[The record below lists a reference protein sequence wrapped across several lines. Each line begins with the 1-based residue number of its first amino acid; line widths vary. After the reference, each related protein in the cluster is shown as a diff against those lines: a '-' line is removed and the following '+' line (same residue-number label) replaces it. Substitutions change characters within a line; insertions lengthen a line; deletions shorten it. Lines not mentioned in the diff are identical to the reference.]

1 MGNDMS
7 DMPDDPIDDVRNE
20 NTHPLF
26 VFGGLD
32 CTELTA
38 SICHYMDIKVGKAR
52 SSPFPNGECMLTLD
66 DDVRGGDVFVVLSV
80 CRQHKADER
89 GYTGINDCLM
99 ELLVFGDTLRRASAH
114 RITAVIPH
122 FGYARQDRKA
132 AGRTPITA
140 RLVADL
146 IVHAGFNRVLTMD
159 LHADQIQG
167 FFPREVPLDHLN
179 AGQLFADYFASLK
192 LQNAVVLSPDVGN
205 LKKADKYRRGFP
217 EEVGIAVIDK
227 LRDPKTGKVL
237 ARRIIGDVKGKTV
250 IMLDDIIS
258 TAGTVEEAI
267 ELALKNGAKEFYLAA
282 THGEFVGPAVDRLKH
297 PAVKEVAITDT
308 IPVLSRM
315 RNDLPLRVLP
325 IAELFG
331 EAMRRIHQ
339 NQSISKLL
347 GIYG

>member
-1 MGNDMS
+1 MVQTHT
-7 DMPDDPIDDVRNE
+7 DDFDDNV
-20 NTHPLF
+20 HSMI
-26 VFGGLD
+26 VFGGMD
-32 CTELTA
+32 CEDLTND
-38 SICHYMDIKVGKAR
+38 ICSYLTIERGESKTV
-52 SSPFPNGECMLTLD
+52 PFPNGESMVRLIS
-66 DDVRGGDVFVVLSV
+66 DVRGRDVFVVLSV

-140 RLVADL
+140 RLAADL
-146 IVHAGFNRVLTMD
+146 IVQAGFNRVLTMD

-179 AGQLFADYFASLK
+179 SGQLIADYFDGLK
-192 LQNAVVLSPDVGN
+192 LENAVVLSPDVGN
-205 LKKADKYRRGFP
+205 LKKADKYRRGFTDD
-217 EEVGIAVIDK
+217 VGIAVIDK
-227 LRDPKTGKVL
+227 VRDSKTGKIL
-237 ARRIIGDVKGKTV
+237 SRRIIGDVEGKTL

-258 TAGTVEEAI
+258 TAGTMRGAI
-267 ELALKNGAKEFYLAA
+267 DLALENGAKEFYLAA
-282 THGEFVGPAVDRLKH
+282 THGEFVGKAIERLKH
-297 PAVKEVAITDT
+297 PAIKEIAITDT
-308 IPVLSRM
+308 IPILSRM
-315 RNDLPLRVLP
+315 RSELPLKVLP

-331 EAMRRIHQ
+331 EAILRIHQ
-339 NQSISKLL
+339 FESISELL